1 MAFEL
6 DGDSPKCSHLV
17 TLFAEDAEREAL
29 LNRYKSAIRWNA
41 RRAQTVAYTAKRRRI
56 APPECSTCG
65 VALSKPFA
73 CLHCSAA
80 GCWSDGHIKQ
90 HLQDTGHDFCADV
103 RTGYVFCIECD
114 DFVYDSTFNRLFK
127 LVNLAEEE
135 KETAFQVSKRSREPF
150 SPWSPNAQERGALE
164 GAIAAPCQGRRG
176 LLNLGQTCFMNVILQ
191 SFIANPLLR
200 NYYLSDKHN
209 SRLCKLK
216 DCTSCEMDKLLA
228 EVYSENSAP
237 YGPIALLAKTWRT
250 SSELSGYAQQD
261 AHEFFITALNHIHAT
276 SRGSTSLQCICIIHS
291 TFAGLLQSDVKCERC
306 GKVAEKTD
314 PMLDISLELKG
325 ESGNEQDLTLA
336 SCLRRFTHPE
346 KLGPNEYS
354 CEKCGKASHASKR
367 LSIRKLPNVLSF
379 QFKRFEHKSVDRSA
393 ARKIEAPVRFPSSLN
408 MAPFTTLVMHKQ
420 ELLKESGTA
429 PPATLIPDK
438 ALGPE
443 ALYDYDLFAVVC
455 HEGQIDNGHYTCYA
469 RSHDEW
475 YRYDDDKVTH
485 ATLRACL
492 NSQAYMCFYV
502 KRHLDYKPYVTP
514 SYVVTREQEAVKE
527 KEREREKE
535 MKEAARQKELDEE
548 LLAVI

>member
-1 MAFEL
+1 MGILSNIF
-6 DGDSPKCSHLV
+6 KILV
-17 TLFAEDAEREAL
+17 TIFVR
-29 LNRYKSAIRWNA
+29 
-41 RRAQTVAYTAKRRRI
+41 
-56 APPECSTCG
+56 CG
-65 VALSKPFA
+65 
-73 CLHCSAA
+73 
-80 GCWSDGHIKQ
+80 
-90 HLQDTGHDFCADV
+90 ADV
-103 RTGYVFCIECD
+103 KTGYVFCIECD
-114 DFVYDSTFNRLFK
+114 DFVYDNTFSRLYK
-127 LVNLAEEE
+127 LITLAEEE
-135 KETAFQVSKRSREPF
+135 KETAFQVSKRLREPF
-150 SPWSPNAQERGALE
+150 SPWSPNAQERAILD

-228 EVYSENSAP
+228 EVNPSLPFPLSIIPNTHTTPQVYSENSAP
-237 YGPIALLAKTWRT
+237 YGPIQLLAKTWRT

-325 ESGNEQDLTLA
+325 DSNSEHDLTLA
-336 SCLRRFTHPE
+336 SYTHPE

-367 LSIRKLPNVLSF
+367 LSIRKLPSVLSF

-393 ARKIEAPVRFPSSLN
+393 ARKIEAPVRFPASIN

-420 ELLKESGTA
+420 ELLKENGTA
-429 PPATLIPDK
+429 PSATLIPDK

-455 HEGQIDNGHYTCYA
+455 HEGQIDNGHYTCFA

-485 ATLRACL
+485 STLSACL

-535 MKEAARQKELDEE
+535 AARMKEVEDE

>member
-1 MAFEL
+1 MDTEN
-6 DGDSPKCSHLV
+6 GKCPHLAAV
-17 TLFAEDAEREAL
+17 LADPTESTAL
-29 LNRYKSAIRWNA
+29 LNRYKTAVRWNA
-41 RRAQTVAYTAKRRRI
+41 HRSQEVGYPAKRRKI
-56 APPECSTCG
+56 APPECGGCRI
-65 VALSKPFA
+65 ALSRPYA
-73 CLHCSAA
+73 CLHCPFA
-80 GCWSDGHIKQ
+80 GCWQDKHIKL
-90 HLQDTGHDFCADV
+90 HLQDTGHDFCTDIK
-103 RTGYVFCIECD
+103 TGNVFCVECD
-114 DFVYDSTFNRLFK
+114 DFIYDSTLSRIHS
-127 LVNLAEEE
+127 LVVLAAEERV
-135 KETAFQVSKRSREPF
+135 TNFHVAKRGREPF
-150 SPWSPNAQERGALE
+150 VPWVPNSQEVAALQRSVPF
-164 GAIAAPCQGRRG
+164 PCQGRRG

-209 SRLCKLK
+209 SKLCKIK
-216 DCTSCEMDKLLA
+216 DCTSCEMDKLYS
-228 EVYSENSAP
+228 EVYSENTAA
-237 YGPIALLAKTWRT
+237 YGPIDLLAKTWRV

-261 AHEFFITALNHIHAT
+261 AHEFFITALNQIHST

-306 GKVAEKTD
+306 GKVADKTD

-325 ESGNEQDLTLA
+325 ETGNEQSLTLA

-367 LSIRKLPNVLSF
+367 LSIRKLPPVLSF
-379 QFKRFEHKSVDRSA
+379 QFKRFEHNSADKSA
-393 ARKIEAPVRFPSSLN
+393 ARKIEAPVRFPASLN
-408 MAPFTTLVMHKQ
+408 MAAYTTLVMHKQ
-420 ELLKESGTA
+420 EQMKEGGSA
-429 PPATLIPDK
+429 AMSLVPDK

-455 HEGQIDNGHYTCYA
+455 HEGGIDNGHYTCYA

-485 ATLRACL
+485 STLSACL

-502 KRHLDYKPYVTP
+502 KKHIDYKPYVTP

-527 KEREREKE
+527 KERERER
-535 MKEAARQKELDEE
+535 EAARQKEVDDAILGV
-548 LLAVI
+548 L